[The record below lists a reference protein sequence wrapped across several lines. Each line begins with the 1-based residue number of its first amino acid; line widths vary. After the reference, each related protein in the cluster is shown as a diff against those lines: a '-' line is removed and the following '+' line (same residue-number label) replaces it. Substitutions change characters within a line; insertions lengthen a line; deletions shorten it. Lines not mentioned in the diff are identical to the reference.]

1 MISEAEVK
9 QMPLQDKLRL
19 MEIIWDHLH
28 RAPDTFESPEWHRE
42 ELAATE
48 ARRMA
53 GLEEPMD
60 WDEAIL
66 KSTETHCGK
75 GKIQATPLS
84 LKKREVRSDGHR

>member
-19 MEIIWDHLH
+19 MEIIWDDLH
-28 RAPDTFESPEWHRE
+28 RAPRTFESPEWHRE

-48 ARRMA
+48 ARRKA

-60 WDEAIL
+60 WDEAKQKL
-66 KSTETHCGK
+66 
-75 GKIQATPLS
+75 LN
-84 LKKREVRSDGHR
+84 R